1 MTLEIVKKIPLNQ
14 IEETPS
20 FSPIK
25 FLGRIAQAQASG
37 CLILSYNSVTWRIY
51 VQAGELIYANHSL
64 DSFDRLERHL
74 RRLSY
79 QVSSLTAVVRN
90 QARLN
95 FDNEGQNLEDCPSE
109 YQAINWLVTE
119 KYLNTNQAA
128 SIVKALN
135 IEIFDS
141 FLLLKNGQYK
151 FIKRTEIIP
160 PFVKL
165 NLKVFIAEC
174 KQRLR
179 GWAALYPVITSP
191 DQRPYFFSQNQGKQ
205 QISPEKIQK
214 LSKFLRGFSFRQLA
228 VLTNQDDLKVA
239 QYLHQLILDK
249 IVVLREPQA
258 PFDKLPQLSETKF
271 LLPNKSGETEKPSP
285 VTEQITF
292 NNLPSSS
299 NSQKNNKLLCVDDS
313 PTILREISRFLEN
326 QNLSIQAI
334 NDSQKALLEII
345 RFKPDI
351 ILLDVGMPGIDGYK
365 LCQLIRNHPL
375 FKNTPIVMV
384 TGNRGLIDRAKA
396 RVAGASDYLTKPFS
410 QADLLKM
417 VFRYLT

>member
-1 MTLEIVKKIPLNQ
+1 MNLEIVNKISLNQ

-20 FSPIK
+20 FSGIN
-25 FLGRIAQAQASG
+25 FLGRIAQVQASG
-37 CLILSYNSVTWRIY
+37 CLIVSDNSVTWRIY
-51 VQAGELIYANHSL
+51 VQGGKLIYANHSL

-79 QVSSLTAVVRN
+79 QVSSLTGIVRN

-95 FDNEGQNLEDCPSE
+95 FDHDSKNLEDCPPE
-109 YQAINWLVTE
+109 YQAISWLVNE
-119 KYLNTNQAA
+119 KYLQANQAA
-128 SIVKALN
+128 SLVKTLS
-135 IEIFDS
+135 IEVFDS
-141 FLLLKNGQYK
+141 FLLLKKGQYK
-151 FIKRTEIIP
+151 FIKNTEIIP

-165 NLKVFIAEC
+165 DLKDLIEEC
-174 KQRLR
+174 KQRLK
-179 GWAALYPVITSP
+179 GWAALAPVITSP
-191 DQRPYFFSQNQGKQ
+191 DQRPYFFSQNQGKK
-205 QISPEKIQK
+205 QISPERIQK

-228 VLTNQDDLKVA
+228 VLTNQDDLKIA
-239 QYLHQLILDK
+239 QYLHQLIIDK
-249 IVVLREPQA
+249 IVVLREPQS
-258 PFDKLPQLSETKF
+258 PFDKLPQIGETKF
-271 LLPNKSGETEKPSP
+271 LLPNKSIEKPTSI
-285 VTEQITF
+285 TEQITF
-292 NNLPSSS
+292 NNPPSFSD
-299 NSQKNNKLLCVDDS
+299 SQKTSKLLCVDDS

-384 TGNRGLIDRAKA
+384 TGNRSLIDRAKA
-396 RVAGASDYLTKPFS
+396 RVAGASDYLTKPFT